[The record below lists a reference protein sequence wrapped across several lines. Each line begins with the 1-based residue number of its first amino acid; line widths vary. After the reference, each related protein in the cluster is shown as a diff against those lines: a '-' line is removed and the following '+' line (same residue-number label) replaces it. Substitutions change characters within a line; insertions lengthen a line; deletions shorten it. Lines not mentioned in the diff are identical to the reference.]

1 MLISPSVSRNLN
13 PTLEKYLAPRPGQH
27 VPVLRGGPATAV
39 TVACT
44 SLRRLTQAGLASLAA
59 SGRVRLSTKSLATA
73 VTVACT
79 SLRRLTQAQG
89 LASLAASG
97 RVRLTRST
105 KSESVKGRRPLPCQ
119 WQCSSSDATVL
130 VSMKCQCRY

>member
-1 MLISPSVSRNLN
+1 MLIRPSVSRNLN

-97 RVRLTRST
+97 RVRLST

>member
-1 MLISPSVSRNLN
+1 MPIRPSVSRNLN

-97 RVRLTRST
+97 RVRLST